1 MKNTCSSL
9 IQLVTD
15 EDYLRERLPFIDL
28 SRLKFK
34 ERDMLEGIFKF
45 WRLSD
50 PEKKSFDIQR
60 MWDGRVRH
68 HLGVR
73 YDAKDGVF
81 DWDYHMRLTD
91 IAPIV
96 HSKEYKEW
104 RHTGVA
110 FKLRDDAPYETPNR
124 TLASGVIVAK
134 GGEKVA
140 QRGYWGDIVNS
151 PYVSIGC
158 ECDRKD
164 MFEKKN
170 GAYTKTSCDVAEYNL
185 LQFLRLAFPGSIT
198 ADVLRTPSSNNGH
211 ADKTSSKL
219 AVVEEVV
226 EDESGEGNGEEEKK
240 HDPRGEGKDGAT
252 KGMDDG
258 RPLVPDLNIKI
269 FLLPLG
275 SVKEL
280 AARAAY
286 HKKFHLMYFS
296 NSMVH
301 HLNEC
306 VLPLLRED
314 SHTVIVAETAKYL
327 LELKKEHIAEYC
339 KKVVGMA
346 KAVDFMLSDDT
357 VDACVGKSHL
367 IFSRA

>member
-1 MKNTCSSL
+1 MEGGGTAKLSFSESDTFSVLLVGGADMRHVMKTVAGCTQQTSKQIHFYILESSLECYARHLLFWHLLTEPLSHVGPQERTELFLELFGNSLTRAQTFQYMKNTCSSL

-258 RPLVPDLNIKI
+258 RPLVP
-269 FLLPLG
+269 G
-275 SVKEL
+275 
-280 AARAAY
+280 
-286 HKKFHLMYFS
+286 
-296 NSMVH
+296 
-301 HLNEC
+301 
-306 VLPLLRED
+306 
-314 SHTVIVAETAKYL
+314 
-327 LELKKEHIAEYC
+327 
-339 KKVVGMA
+339 
-346 KAVDFMLSDDT
+346 
-357 VDACVGKSHL
+357 
-367 IFSRA
+367 